1 MRSSASSAP
10 TVLEPWHQWS
20 LSGGLRIAAPLFK
33 TAAFGGAAE
42 GPGRRPSTSAET
54 GRPWRLPTGS
64 QPHER
69 QSRRAHQSGV
79 DEVRR
84 RGHERPAPAD
94 SVRRMHIVQH
104 YHIIILLRLHVAFV
118 RFAFFIVLRL
128 PMLAGGVREL
138 AVQLLRP
145 VVHGDDS
152 FVALVDDFHL
162 LCGQLQP

>member
-10 TVLEPWHQWS
+10 TVQEPRHQWS
-20 LSGGLRIAAPLFK
+20 LRGGSLKSRCSRRPRSGAPLK
-33 TAAFGGAAE
+33 VQAVDRARA
-42 GPGRRPSTSAET
+42 RRPAHD
-54 GRPWRLPTGS
+54 GFRPAASW
-64 QPHER
+64 PHER
-69 QSRRAHQSGV
+69 QSRQAHQSGV

-128 PMLAGGVREL
+128 PMLAGGVSEL